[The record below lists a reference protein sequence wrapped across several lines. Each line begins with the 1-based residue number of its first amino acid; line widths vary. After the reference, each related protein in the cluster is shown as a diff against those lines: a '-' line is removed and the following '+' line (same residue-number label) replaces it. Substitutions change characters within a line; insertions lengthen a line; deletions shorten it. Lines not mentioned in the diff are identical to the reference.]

1 MKLISLLINLKLLYN
16 FFLFLALIN
25 IFFSTENSHAKTFS
39 INDIEISTPFE
50 INFNKNEIIDEG
62 FVEAY
67 KELISSIVQSK
78 DQIKLKNTSIN
89 QIKGMIE
96 TFSITE
102 EKFVDEIYYLTINV
116 SFNKKNIFDLLE
128 SRNIFPSLPLKKNFL
143 FIPVFVDQDKNQVS
157 MFSENKL
164 FTNWN
169 LNTKKYSLLNY
180 ILPTQDLEDFSLIK
194 KNINNLET
202 YDFKEIINKYNM
214 NDHIIMIVF
223 KNNNKIRV
231 FNKIF
236 FNQKKNL
243 KNLNFSEVNFDNE
256 EEILNF
262 IDNLKLIYEDFWK
275 SQNQIN
281 TSVKLSLNI
290 SINNSNNIKINK
302 FEKILSDMDLIY
314 NFSIYKFDNQNNFYK
329 VIFNGTPDK
338 FLEVMSYH
346 NYDFEIKNKIWVLN
360 DKS

>member
-1 MKLISLLINLKLLYN
+1 MKFIFKLNKFKLLYN
-16 FFLFLALIN
+16 FFLFLALLN
-25 IFFSTENSHAKTFS
+25 IFFSTGKGHAKTFT

-50 INFNKNEIIDEG
+50 INFNKNEIIDDG
-62 FVEAY
+62 FVKAY
-67 KELISSIVQSK
+67 NELILSIVQSK

-96 TFSITE
+96 TFSIKD
-102 EKFVDEIYYLTINV
+102 EKFINEIYYLTLNV

-128 SRNIFPSLPLKKNFL
+128 SKNIFPSLPLKKNLL
-143 FIPVFVDQDKNQVS
+143 FIPVFVDQNKNQIS

-164 FTNWN
+164 FTSWN
-169 LNTKKYSLLNY
+169 SNNKKYNLLNY
-180 ILPTQDLEDFSLIK
+180 ILPTQDLDDFSLIK

-214 NDHIIMIVF
+214 NDHIIMILF

-231 FNKIF
+231 LNKIF
-236 FNQKKNL
+236 FNKKNNL
-243 KNLNFSEVNFDNE
+243 KNLNFNEINLNNE
-256 EEILNF
+256 EEIFEF
-262 IDNLKLIYEDFWK
+262 IDNLKLVYEDFWK

-290 SINNSNNIKINK
+290 SIDNTNNIKINK

-314 NFSIYKFDNQNNFYK
+314 NFYIYKFDNKNNFYK

-338 FLEVMSYH
+338 FLEVMSYK
-346 NYDFEIKNKIWVLN
+346 NYEFEIKNKIWILN
-360 DKS
+360 ERS

>member
-1 MKLISLLINLKLLYN
+1 MKFISLLSNLKLLYN

-25 IFFSTENSHAKTFS
+25 IFFSTGKSHAKTFS

-50 INFNKNEIIDEG
+50 INFNKNEIIDKG
-62 FVEAY
+62 FLKAFN
-67 KELISSIVQSK
+67 ELIFSIVQSK
-78 DQIKLKNTSIN
+78 DQIKLKKTPIN

-96 TFSITE
+96 TFSIKE
-102 EKFVDEIYYLTINV
+102 EKFIDEIYYLTLNV

-128 SRNIFPSLPLKKNFL
+128 SKNVFPSLPLKKNFL
-143 FIPVFVDQDKNQVS
+143 FIPVFVDQNKNQVS

-164 FTNWN
+164 FTKWN
-169 LNTKKYSLLNY
+169 LDNKKYSLLNY
-180 ILPTQDLEDFSLIK
+180 ILPTQDLDDFSLIK

-202 YDFKEIINKYNM
+202 YDFKEIINKYNI

-223 KNNNKIRV
+223 KDNNKIRV

-236 FNQKKNL
+236 FNQKNNL
-243 KNLNFSEVNFDNE
+243 KNLNFTKVNFNNE
-256 EEILNF
+256 EEIFKF
-262 IDNLKLIYEDFWK
+262 IDNLKIVYEDFWK

-290 SINNSNNIKINK
+290 SIDNSNNIKISK

-314 NFSIYKFDNQNNFYK
+314 NFYIYKFDNKNNFYK

-338 FLEVMSYH
+338 FLEVMSYQ
-346 NYDFEIKNKIWVLN
+346 NYNFEIKNKIWVLN